1 MASGSVKVKI
11 FKDRLRLVWSW
22 QGKRFWLYIGLPD
35 TIANRKAALMK
46 ASQIELDMASG
57 NFDPSLTKYKPQ
69 KQESISV
76 SDLFDQFV
84 EYKRR
89 KIESATLAKYL
100 GLQKHVS
107 VFFKNKTA
115 ISVSESVAEKFRHW
129 LLSDRSLEPVTVRER
144 IVMMNACWEWGQEK
158 KLVTEN
164 PWEEVKVSVAPK
176 QCQQPFTLA
185 EIGSIVH
192 KFRSDSN
199 LSHYADYVEFKF
211 GVGLRTGEAAA
222 LLWRHCSS
230 NCDRI
235 WIGESLS
242 NGSRKSTKTNKARS
256 VPLTPRLQQLL
267 LSRRPND
274 FQPDDLIFTST
285 EGCAIDAKNFCRR
298 YWKPALAELGINYR
312 KPYNTRHTLIWHGLE
327 AGMNPVA
334 IAALTGHDV
343 RTLYENYAGLVNPPR
358 LPDLLPA
365 LNPAFDPVLSPVLK
379 ADSPVDRSDTSP

>member
-1 MASGSVKVKI
+1 MASGSVKDKI

-76 SDLFDQFV
+76 SELFDQFV

-89 KIESATLAKYL
+89 SISSGGLNKYL
-100 GLQKHVS
+100 ALQKHVS

-115 ISVSESVAEKFRHW
+115 ISVSESFAEKFRDW
-129 LLSDRSLEPVTVRER
+129 LAEKLEPVTVRER
-144 IVMMNACWEWGQEK
+144 IVLMNACWVWGLKK
-158 KLVTEN
+158 KLVVEN
-164 PWEEVKVSVAPK
+164 PWLDVRVIVAPK
-176 QCQQPFTLA
+176 QRPQPFTLA
-185 EIGSIVH
+185 EISAIVH
-192 KFRSDSN
+192 KFRSDPDLN
-199 LSHYADYVEFKF
+199 HYADYVEFKF

-242 NGSRKSTKTNKARS
+242 NGARNGTKTNKART
-256 VPLTPRLQQLL
+256 VPLTRTLQQLL
-267 LSRRPND
+267 LNRRPTKGR
-274 FQPDDLIFTST
+274 PDDLIFTST
-285 EGCAIDAKNFCRR
+285 NGCAIDSKNFCNR
-298 YWKPALAELGINYR
+298 YWKPALAELGIDYR
-312 KPYNTRHTLIWHGLE
+312 RPYTTRHTLISHGLE
-327 AGMNPVA
+327 SGMNPVA
-334 IAALTGHDV
+334 VASLIGHNV
-343 RTLYENYAGLVNPPR
+343 RTLYENYAGLVNPAR

-365 LNPAFDPVLSPVLK
+365 LNPVSDPVVK